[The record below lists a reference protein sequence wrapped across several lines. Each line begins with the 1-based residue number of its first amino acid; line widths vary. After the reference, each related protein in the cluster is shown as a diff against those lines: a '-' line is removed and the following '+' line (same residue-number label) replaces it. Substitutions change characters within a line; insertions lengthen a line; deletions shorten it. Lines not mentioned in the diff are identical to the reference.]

1 MSNMFIVICIGALM
15 LTLGVAIIVYAVTRD
30 RSEKKINDD
39 IQLVDAAMSKLYFG
53 FILVNLKTDKYAVN
67 AQLKKGEANL
77 SELGYDKLV
86 EEEAGR
92 IKNEKERKEYKDK
105 LSRHALLRAYI
116 MGEQSVRVTYTAES
130 ARFATDAF
138 MMENASGDIHAL
150 IIKREEKPRSEELA
164 LARILKTQ
172 KSELERV
179 RKQRQAMVS
188 LLEEKYV
195 EINELEDELGNII
208 EAHKASG
215 ELELEPVDIRMSI
228 KDIVPRLRDLVEE
241 AGCDFALRM
250 DEEENPIVN
259 SIVMADSIYLNAL
272 ILEMVFNALKYSERP
287 GKIIYDITQVPAP
300 SERAEDADENAVRKT
315 AAAPARNAGDKAANE
330 SPDGDAGGIIGLDA
344 EGYAYYEYSCI
355 YLGEG
360 LEFNS
365 RLVHNLGGNAVVERT
380 TDGGVAITAE
390 LRLKAV

>member
-215 ELELEPVDIRMSI
+215 EPELEPVDIRMSI

-300 SERAEDADENAVRKT
+300 SERAEGAAENAVRKT